1 MLSACFDGS
10 EILSSGTFGVK
21 FEQLAIAA
29 QAAQAARA
37 AQAAQAA
44 KNTSSYNTKFEQR
57 CVLIS
62 SAFILLHISIQG
74 IHISK

>member
-29 QAAQAARA
+29 RASQA
-37 AQAAQAA
+37 AQAAQASQA
-44 KNTSSYNTKFEQR
+44 SQAVQAAQAAQAVRNTKYKQ
-57 CVLIS
+57 LQHKI
-62 SAFILLHISIQG
+62 
-74 IHISK
+74 